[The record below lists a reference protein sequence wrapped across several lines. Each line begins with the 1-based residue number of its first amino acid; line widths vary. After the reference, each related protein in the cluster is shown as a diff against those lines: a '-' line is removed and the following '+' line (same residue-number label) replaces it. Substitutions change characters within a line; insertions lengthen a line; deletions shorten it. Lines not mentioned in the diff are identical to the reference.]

1 VNVRI
6 LLIDDDAE
14 LGAMLAEYLGAEGF
28 ETSVVLNGE
37 TGVEEAL
44 TGSFDAVILDV
55 MLPGLGGV
63 EVLRRI
69 RQSARTPVIMLTA
82 KGDYVDRIVGLEM
95 GADDY
100 VPKPCYPR
108 ELVARLRAVL
118 RRTSGNA
125 RSGAE
130 DALVV
135 GGLRI
140 SQAQRR
146 AEWNG
151 RAIELTATEFNLL
164 EALVKDADRVLTKDE
179 LSEKALGRPRE
190 MYDRS
195 VDVHMSN
202 LRHKLGGAGLDVF
215 SIETVRGVGYMMRRR

>member
-1 VNVRI
+1 VRI

-28 ETSVVLNGE
+28 ETSIVLNGE
-37 TGVEEAL
+37 AGVEEAL
-44 TGSFDAVILDV
+44 AGDFDAIILDV

-69 RQSARTPVIMLTA
+69 RQAAKTPVIMLTA

-118 RRTSGNA
+118 RRTSGDKP
-125 RSGAE
+125 SGPD
-130 DALVV
+130 DALVM
-135 GGLRI
+135 GQLRI
-140 SQAQRR
+140 SPARR
-146 AEWNG
+146 SAEWNG
-151 RAIELTATEFNLL
+151 RAFELTVTEFNLL
-164 EALVKDADRVLTKDE
+164 EALLKGGDRVLTKDE

-202 LRHKLGGAGLDVF
+202 LRHKLAAVGWANAC
-215 SIETVRGVGYMMRRR
+215 IETIRGIGYRMRRQ